1 MFLLSVE
8 QVKVDDVTL
17 QSGLR
22 ERLGT
27 TYVDD
32 KESISIECRIGQSWC
47 CDSVNRSW
55 RETGLQG

>member
-8 QVKVDDVTL
+8 QVKVDNVTL
-17 QSGLR
+17 QNGLR

-32 KESISIECRIGQSWC
+32 KENISIEGRIGQS
-47 CDSVNRSW
+47 
-55 RETGLQG
+55 